1 MNSGLIILIV
11 VIGLLI
17 LLRKV
22 IMLYLTVQFAQV
34 DITFGE
40 LVGMLIR
47 KVDMAAVVNS
57 YIVLK
62 KSQINV
68 KLIEIEV
75 AILSGRNIKNITEG
89 LLTAK
94 KNNIPLTFDQ
104 AKKADENGTRISDEI
119 LKNINN

>member
-1 MNSGLIILIV
+1 
-11 VIGLLI
+11 
-17 LLRKV
+17 
-22 IMLYLTVQFAQV
+22 MLYLTVQFAQV